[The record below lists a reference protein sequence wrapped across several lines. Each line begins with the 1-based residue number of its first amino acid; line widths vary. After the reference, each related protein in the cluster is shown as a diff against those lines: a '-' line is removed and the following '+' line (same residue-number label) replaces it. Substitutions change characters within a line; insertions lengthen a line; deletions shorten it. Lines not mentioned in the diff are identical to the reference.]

1 MNIKIHSEVKIDKE
15 YEDYI
20 KEKIEKLKKFMFDDS
35 GYVEFYIKK
44 DGPLFLTEIYLHV
57 KNFKIFL
64 KEKGN
69 DLNRSVEV
77 LLDRTKTKL
86 RKTHDRIINK

>member
-1 MNIKIHSEVKIDKE
+1 MNIKIHSEIKINKE

-44 DGPLFLTEIYLHV
+44 DGPLFLTEIYLHS
-57 KNFKIFL
+57 KNLKIFL

-69 DLNRSVEV
+69 DLNKSVEI
-77 LLDRTKTKL
+77 LFDRTKGKL
-86 RKTHDRIINK
+86 RKTHDKIINK